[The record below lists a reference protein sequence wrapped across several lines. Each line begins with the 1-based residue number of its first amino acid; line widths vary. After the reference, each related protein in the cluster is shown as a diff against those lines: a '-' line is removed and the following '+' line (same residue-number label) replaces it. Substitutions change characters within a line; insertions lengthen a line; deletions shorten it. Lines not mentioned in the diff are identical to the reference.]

1 MSKRQFRGFTLIELL
16 VVIAIIAVLIAL
28 LLPAVQQ
35 AREAARR
42 TQCKNNL
49 KQLGLACHNY
59 HDSANQFPQNTDG
72 RAIQAWSGGA
82 SWQGGPGSFGWMI
95 MALPY
100 IDQAPLYNSF
110 NFSDNLSSNAPN
122 GIPGWGST
130 FNSLLAQKSMA
141 AFQCPSNPQT
151 PLVGVDVGA
160 AGGGAPSS
168 PGNTAGRTDYVGSM
182 GFVYGDWRN
191 CSAVPTPQNGGGT
204 EIVGQAI
211 WTSMYDNA
219 YLCRENGVFSLL
231 GSAKMRDIT
240 DGTSNTILIM
250 EDNHFQQGPRRP
262 AVATGDAAWASPM
275 AITSASIL
283 VNQNFSFNADG
294 SMVSGMDSHK
304 CHGISSVHVGGA
316 HILMCDGAVRFI
328 SANISSVTLQALA
341 TRSNSDIV
349 GEF

>member
-1 MSKRQFRGFTLIELL
+1 MKTRFRGFTLIELL

-59 HDSANQFPQNTDG
+59 HDTAGQFPQNTDG
-72 RAIQAWSGGA
+72 RAIQAWQGSS

-100 IDQAPLYNSF
+100 IDQAPLYNQF
-110 NFSDNLSSNAPN
+110 NFTDNLSANAPS
-122 GIPGWGST
+122 GIPGWGSSY
-130 FNSLLAQKSMA
+130 NGLLAQRGMA
-141 AFQCPSNPQT
+141 AFMCPSNPQT
-151 PLVGVDVGA
+151 SLVYVDVGA
-160 AGGGAPSS
+160 AGGGQPSV
-168 PGNTAGRTDYVGSM
+168 PGNTSGRTDYVGNM
-182 GFVYGDWRN
+182 GFTYGDWRD
-191 CSAVPTPQNGGGT
+191 CPAVPTPRNGGGT

-211 WTSMYDNA
+211 WASMYETA

-231 GSAKMRDIT
+231 GTAKMRDIT

-250 EDNHFQQGPRRP
+250 EDQHFASGPRRP
-262 AVATGDAAWASPM
+262 ASVSGDAAWASPM
-275 AITSASIL
+275 AISTAAHL
-283 VNQNFSFNADG
+283 VNQNFSFNLDG
-294 SMVSGMDSHK
+294 SMVAGHDSHK
-304 CHGISSVHVGGA
+304 CHGISSTHVGGA
-316 HILMCDGAVRFI
+316 HVLMCDGAVRFI
-328 SANISSVTLQALA
+328 SDSISGVTLQAIS
-341 TRSNSDIV
+341 TRGNSETV